1 MVSSV
6 QMEPVSRT
14 DQYKRVMKPLLERKR
29 RARINRCLD
38 ELRDLLV
45 AALQAEGETVTRLEK
60 ADILELTVR
69 HVRRLNQRRRLTL
82 PPGGHDPRHDAL
94 KFQQGFVA
102 AAQQVQSFLIASPS
116 LEPAVSSRLLT
127 HLTSCASAMTGVP
140 PSSGPVSPPVTAA
153 PLATP
158 PTASPPAPAVAPVPR
173 PAPAAHPSV
182 VMAPCSVPAHV
193 PAPAHGPQHE
203 ARPQPCL
210 DAQDRR
216 SHAHPG
222 GVCGS
227 ARPVDAASFA
237 PGRPEGLGGQE
248 LVEAVVSAP
257 GTPEGSVQRLAEA
270 LAAAPS
276 SRRLVEARRSG
287 SSACDEG
294 GGAGVPLQHLCVDS
308 SCQIISAPATCV
320 RVATH
325 DCTCGSR
332 APRMS
337 APPPLP
343 QRTRSQPHRSP
354 THAPLPSPTPSL
366 QCLYCDIVL

>member
-158 PTASPPAPAVAPVPR
+158 PTASPPAPAVATA
-173 PAPAAHPSV
+173 PAPRQRPPPSV
-182 VMAPCSVPAHV
+182 GGDGPRSVPAMSRPPLMDLSMKPAHS
-193 PAPAHGPQHE
+193 PAPTPKILAPTPIREVYVGPQD
-203 ARPQPCL
+203 L
-210 DAQDRR
+210 SMRR
-216 SHAHPG
+216 
-222 GVCGS
+222 
-227 ARPVDAASFA
+227 
-237 PGRPEGLGGQE
+237 
-248 LVEAVVSAP
+248 
-257 GTPEGSVQRLAEA
+257 
-270 LAAAPS
+270 
-276 SRRLVEARRSG
+276 
-287 SSACDEG
+287 
-294 GGAGVPLQHLCVDS
+294 
-308 SCQIISAPATCV
+308 
-320 RVATH
+320 
-325 DCTCGSR
+325 
-332 APRMS
+332 
-337 APPPLP
+337 
-343 QRTRSQPHRSP
+343 
-354 THAPLPSPTPSL
+354 PSPRDDPKALEGKNSWRPW
-366 QCLYCDIVL
+366 

>member
-158 PTASPPAPAVAPVPR
+158 PTASPPAPAVAPAPVPR

-182 VMAPCSVPAHV
+182 VMAP
-193 PAPAHGPQHE
+193 
-203 ARPQPCL
+203 
-210 DAQDRR
+210 
-216 SHAHPG
+216 
-222 GVCGS
+222 
-227 ARPVDAASFA
+227 
-237 PGRPEGLGGQE
+237 
-248 LVEAVVSAP
+248 AVSP
-257 GTPEGSVQRLAEA
+257 P
-270 LAAAPS
+270 
-276 SRRLVEARRSG
+276 
-287 SSACDEG
+287 
-294 GGAGVPLQHLCVDS
+294 
-308 SCQIISAPATCV
+308 
-320 RVATH
+320 
-325 DCTCGSR
+325 
-332 APRMS
+332 MS
-337 APPPLP
+337 PPPLMDLSMKPAHSPVSTPKIVAPTPIREVYVGP
-343 QRTRSQPHRSP
+343 QDLSMRR
-354 THAPLPSPTPSL
+354 PSPRDDPKALEGKNSWRPW
-366 QCLYCDIVL
+366 

>member
-1 MVSSV
+1 
-6 QMEPVSRT
+6 MEPVSRT

-140 PSSGPVSPPVTAA
+140 PSSGPVVPAMSRPPLMDLSMKPAH
-153 PLATP
+153 
-158 PTASPPAPAVAPVPR
+158 SPAPTPKILAPTPIREVY
-173 PAPAAHPSV
+173 V
-182 VMAPCSVPAHV
+182 
-193 PAPAHGPQHE
+193 GPQDLSMR
-203 ARPQPCL
+203 RPSPRDDPKAL
-210 DAQDRR
+210 EGKNSWRPWAQLR
-216 SHAHPG
+216 
-222 GVCGS
+222 
-227 ARPVDAASFA
+227 
-237 PGRPEGLGGQE
+237 GRP
-248 LVEAVVSAP
+248 SRRP
-257 GTPEGSVQRLAEA
+257 SPSP
-270 LAAAPS
+270 PS
-276 SRRLVEARRSG
+276 SRRPAEARRSG

-294 GGAGVPLQHLCVDS
+294 GGAAGGPRQHLCGFVVPNYLC
-308 SCQIISAPATCV
+308 SCDV
-320 RVATH
+320 RA
-325 DCTCGSR
+325 CGYARLSVR
-332 APRMS
+332 LKGASNVR
-337 APPPLP
+337 APPPSP
-343 QRTRSQPHRSP
+343 KGRGRSP
-354 THAPLPSPTPSL
+354 IAPPSPLPPLPHAISPVSIL
-366 QCLYCDIVL
+366 